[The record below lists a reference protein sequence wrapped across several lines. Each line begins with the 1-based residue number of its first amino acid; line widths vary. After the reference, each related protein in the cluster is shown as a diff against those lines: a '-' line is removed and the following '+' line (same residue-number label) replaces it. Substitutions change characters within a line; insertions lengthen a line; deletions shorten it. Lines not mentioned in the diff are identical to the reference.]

1 VVRGFGLLSVFA
13 VFMLLMAGCPQ
24 QPVDEGQPEAPLA
37 GGTALPAVDEGS
49 PGATGPG
56 ITERPDYLN
65 ETMFEKLPPF
75 PSDLYRLRNQI
86 KYGEFWDMASIG
98 EEYYKQPE
106 FYPTFESV
114 GLSLLQKRS
123 GMSPWGFGAYPGDV
137 QVLTFPND
145 NITLA
150 TFFFSSWGVETY
162 QGIGLDYKITD
173 ENGAEVDYLEVDVE
187 PSAVVMGPNYPVFAY
202 EWAQKVVVEIH
213 VKEDTPIGTYTVGVD
228 ATQVPAE
235 KGREWSA
242 LYGGLYTEGGG
253 FSTGMGRPYFKVML
267 TVT

>member
-1 VVRGFGLLSVFA
+1 
-13 VFMLLMAGCPQ
+13 MAGCPQ
-24 QPVDEGQPEAPLA
+24 QTLDEEQSEETPAEGI
-37 GGTALPAVDEGS
+37 ALPADDEEET
-49 PGATGPG
+49 GATGPG

-65 ETMFEKLPPF
+65 ETVFEQLPAF
-75 PSDLYRLRNQI
+75 PRDLYRLRNQI
-86 KYGEFWDMASIG
+86 KYGEFWDMAAIG

-137 QVLTFPND
+137 QVITFPND

-150 TFFFSSWGVETY
+150 TFFFSAWGVETF
-162 QGIGLDYKITD
+162 QGIGLNYKITD
-173 ENGAEVDYLEVDVE
+173 ESGEEVDYLEVEVD
-187 PSAVVMGPNYPVFAY
+187 PSAIVIGPSYPVFEY

-213 VKEDTPIGTYTVGVD
+213 VKEDAPIGTYTVGVD

-242 LYGGLYTEGGG
+242 LYGGRYTEGGG
-253 FSTGMGRPYFKVML
+253 FNTGMGRPYFKVL
-267 TVT
+267 ITVT